1 MFQGNT
7 FWQEQ
12 VNFAGF
18 SAKRRRK
25 MWDSCRLGKRVCL
38 FCAHIDDWHQIYN
51 IELMIVKLDR
61 FNCGLDVYKKGPIYL
76 KP

>member
-1 MFQGNT
+1 
-7 FWQEQ
+7 
-12 VNFAGF
+12 
-18 SAKRRRK
+18 

-38 FCAHIDDWHQIYN
+38 FCAHIDDCHQIYN

-61 FNCGLDVYKKGPIYL
+61 FDCGLDVYKKGPIYL